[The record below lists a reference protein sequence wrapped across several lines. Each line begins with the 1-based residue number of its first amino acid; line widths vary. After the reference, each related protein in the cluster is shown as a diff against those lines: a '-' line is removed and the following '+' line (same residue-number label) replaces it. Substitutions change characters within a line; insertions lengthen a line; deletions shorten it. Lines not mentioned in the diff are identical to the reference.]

1 MIELGKIEDLWDDD
15 EDFSYHDDWLNDIDN
30 IRSIVFDL
38 AKSFNFVKVYLY
50 GEYTHP
56 LTYERKDKVVRIAIQ
71 SDNIIPLKEWDILEN
86 ALSEYPVVFT
96 DYNYL
101 ISGNA
106 KTGAQPDDLTMFQF
120 GNWIMYSKEL
130 KSKEDLSYI
139 PCERELT
146 EHEMRTICAIK

>member
-15 EDFSYHDDWLNDIDN
+15 EDFSYYDDWLNDIDN

-71 SDNIIPLKEWDILEN
+71 SDNIIPLKELEILEN
-86 ALSEYPVVFT
+86 ALS
-96 DYNYL
+96 
-101 ISGNA
+101 
-106 KTGAQPDDLTMFQF
+106 
-120 GNWIMYSKEL
+120 
-130 KSKEDLSYI
+130 
-139 PCERELT
+139 
-146 EHEMRTICAIK
+146 